1 MAVFWTVPL
10 ALLGV
15 SLIALP
21 IGVHLLVRHQVRTLA
36 FPSLRFLR
44 ETQLAAFRRQRVENA
59 VLLICRSL
67 IVLLAAVALAG
78 PVLQSASRRAEQSSR
93 VSRAIVTIGPVPD
106 ELSTRVAEGAF
117 RSTRVDR
124 ASVGDG
130 IQDALRWLEAQ
141 PRSRRELVLAG
152 ALRRGTV
159 GAVDL
164 AVIPVDVGIRFE
176 QTAADQSLNL
186 ETAILARRG
195 NAMVRIAQSVA
206 LTADST
212 KAVDGVITAVPDDL
226 VTIVAGAGEAAL
238 AEAALRAALST
249 GVPWRDFSARVV
261 IVWDGADPSAV
272 AARATGADLIRM
284 AVPDPPAMAADA
296 VRTALRQTG
305 RVEWSEPL
313 TLTPEQLAAWSRAP
327 GEPAA
332 DAPVVDEGDR
342 RWLWA
347 IVLLLLGLEWRLRR
361 TPGRGEDRALEEARV
376 A

>member
-10 ALLGV
+10 ALLGI
-15 SLIALP
+15 SLVALP
-21 IGVHLLVRHQVRTLA
+21 IAVHLLVRHQVQTLA

-44 ETQLAAFRRQRVENA
+44 ETQLAAFRRQRIEDA

-67 IVLLAAVALAG
+67 IVLLAALALAG
-78 PVLQSASRRAEQSSR
+78 PVLQWASRRAEQSSR

-106 ELSTRVAEGAF
+106 ELSTRVAEGVF

-124 ASVGDG
+124 VSVGDG

-141 PRSRRELVLAG
+141 PRSRREIVLAG

-164 AVIPVDVGIRFE
+164 AAIPDDVGIRFE
-176 QTAADQSLNL
+176 QTAAVQSLDL
-186 ETAILARRG
+186 ESAILARRG
-195 NAMVRIAQSVA
+195 NTMVRIAQSVT

-212 KAVDGVITAVPDDL
+212 TAVDGVITAVPDDL

-284 AVPDPPAMAADA
+284 AVPDPPAIAADA

-332 DAPVVDEGDR
+332 DAPVIDEGDR